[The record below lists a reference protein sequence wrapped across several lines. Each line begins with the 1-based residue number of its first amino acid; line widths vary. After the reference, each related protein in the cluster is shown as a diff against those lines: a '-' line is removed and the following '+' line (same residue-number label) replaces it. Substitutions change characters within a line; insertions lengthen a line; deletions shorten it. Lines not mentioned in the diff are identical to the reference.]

1 MPVSGTSKFTKSLK
15 GSATTPLII
24 DDDNPVNTFAAKL
37 CSLGVHVYT
46 DKDILQLTAH
56 LDKMEFVREGGFG
69 EIYVGTFACQKVALK
84 KVKEVSLVDYL
95 VLQRLL

>member
-37 CSLGVHVYT
+37 CSLGVHV
-46 DKDILQLTAH
+46 H
-56 LDKMEFVREGGFG
+56 LDVVIMELGSTNT
-69 EIYVGTFACQKVALK
+69 YK
-84 KVKEVSLVDYL
+84 KVNSDCMSVINRHLDYNY
-95 VLQRLL
+95 VEEWN